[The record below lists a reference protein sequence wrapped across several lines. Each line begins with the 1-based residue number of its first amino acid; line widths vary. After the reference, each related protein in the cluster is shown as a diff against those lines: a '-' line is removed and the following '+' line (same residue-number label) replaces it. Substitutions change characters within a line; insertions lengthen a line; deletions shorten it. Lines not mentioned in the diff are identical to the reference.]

1 MAVYFAPG
9 VGEGLDPLMRAL
21 INKEQL
27 TQEKE
32 RIKLQRADF
41 ELRQET
47 AMAEQQRLQD
57 AMAGATAAAQLFAM
71 QRPEIGAVMDTL
83 APGAMPSFVE
93 SLQGFDMGQAQ
104 VVGQELGNVRL
115 GSDVRVATGTEQA
128 RIQVGNMEP
137 AVAAAQLAQTQAAT
151 RGVDLNN
158 ALMELKRNNDP
169 QRVAEA
175 WRLMESG
182 QVTWE
187 QASSAFGISNND
199 ALPADFKL
207 AVAPAGGAGGAGGE
221 AARRAASL
229 YGIMKASAATMD
241 RLSAEGVD
249 LGFIGSLN
257 RSASNAAWAALT
269 NAPLGDKEQQLI
281 DAQKQF
287 SNVYRLFISGQ
298 QSAVTEAERLLFTI
312 NQNPGDSEGVKQQK
326 AFMRDLIMGMVSDAA
341 AGLVSPVRAAQQI
354 LDAATS
360 RGMPEEAL
368 AVFREQLA
376 DAVVYEAEGG
386 YFGSQRVS
394 ADPTTPD
401 TLPQA
406 LTRADEILNDM
417 FGPAG
422 N

>member
-27 TQEKE
+27 GQEKE
-32 RIKLQRADF
+32 RIKLQRQEF

-47 AMAEQQRLQD
+47 ALADQQRQQD
-57 AMAGATAAAQLFAM
+57 MIAGASAAAQLFAM
-71 QRPEIGAVMDTL
+71 QRPEIGGVMDGL

-93 SLQGFDMGQAQ
+93 ALQGFNMGQAQ
-104 VVGQELGNVRL
+104 VVGQEIGNVTA
-115 GSDVRVATGTEQA
+115 GSNARVATGTEDA
-128 RIQVGNMEP
+128 RIQVGNMAPE
-137 AVAAAQLAQTQAAT
+137 VERAQLAQTQAAT

-158 ALMELKRNNDP
+158 ALLELKRANDP

-187 QASSAFGISNND
+187 QASAAFGISGND

-207 AVAPAGGAGGAGGE
+207 AVASVGGAGGE

-229 YGIMKASAATMD
+229 YSIMKASAATMD

-394 ADPTTPD
+394 AEPTTAD

-406 LTRADEILNDM
+406 MTRADQILDDM
-417 FGPAG
+417 FGPGG